1 MGKYR
6 CGECQAIADYNTG
19 VIRTNSDCNSW
30 CPAHVPEL
38 TGADGNPGP
47 ETVRHPTP
55 PGPPKP
61 TPGDTDLHAADWLDG
76 LPGRAVGRW
85 AAGGLGGAVAI
96 LALGIWIGAH
106 RLQAGMEVRPAVA
119 LTALAVAGTLAAALC
134 GAMLSVA
141 LLAARSARN
150 GLAGR
155 QRMLAMV
162 DMAAI
167 LVRGLDGTVLY
178 WSAGCQRIFG
188 WTSAEAVGQSAA
200 GLLQTSFPVPAA
212 EISAALVRDGE
223 WTGELRQRT
232 KTGVEVTV
240 IARKLL
246 RQGADGGAAVVEN
259 LTDTT
264 ALHRA
269 EGALHGSQAHLR
281 SVVDTAADG
290 IIVAR
295 ADGRIVSINPAG
307 LRMFGYTRE
316 EDLAGRDLGVL
327 MPRDEAARH
336 GGYIAAHRSGAP
348 PRIIGVQGRELL
360 GLRSNGVAFP
370 IDLSVSSFGG
380 NGERYLTGIVRDASV
395 RREAER
401 TVRDSE
407 ARLRLV
413 QQVGE
418 IANADWTAANSAAF
432 VSEEYH
438 RLYGLT
444 PGEDPGTFV
453 EWLARVHPGD
463 RARVASEARVLNE
476 CESRIA
482 TQFRIQRPDGS
493 VRWVAMR
500 AESFFEDGGCLRV
513 ISAHHDITDM
523 IAAREALAERSD
535 ELERLVAERTAAL
548 AGAESQFRA
557 IFNSQFQSV
566 CLLAPDGTVLL
577 ANRTA
582 LYSGRISAADV
593 AGRRFWQTDWW
604 LEADLERIYA
614 DTEEATGGTL
624 VRRDVTARNSAG
636 RDVWIDFSLKP
647 VPDPSTGRVEWII
660 AEWRD
665 VTELRVLAE
674 KLAQAQKVHALG
686 QLAGGIAH
694 DFNNILQSVS
704 GAAALIE
711 RRPEDLER
719 TRHLARAS
727 IEAAKRG
734 ASITQR
740 LLAFARRGEL
750 RTEVVA
756 TAELLN
762 GMREVLTHTVGT
774 AIEVCACADAGLP
787 PLLADHGQLETALIN
802 LGTNARDAMP
812 NGGTLTLAAEAVDFP
827 DRAACPP
834 GMSPGAYVRL
844 SVADTGSGMDA
855 ATFARVA
862 EPFFTTKPQGC
873 GTGLGLAM
881 VKGFAEQSGG
891 AMAIATVPGR
901 GTTVSIWLPRAKAD
915 APVSQSDECPD
926 QPSPHPSARI
936 LLVDDDDLVRETLA
950 AQLEDMGF
958 AMLVASG
965 GAEAVALIEAGEVV
979 DAMVSD
985 LSMPGMNG
993 VVAIQKTLAMRPGL
1007 PCFLLT
1013 GYVGDRAALSAG
1025 DIFTLVRKP
1034 ISGRQLAAR
1043 IEARLE
1049 AVLP

>member
-1 MGKYR
+1 M
-6 CGECQAIADYNTG
+6 
-19 VIRTNSDCNSW
+19 
-30 CPAHVPEL
+30 
-38 TGADGNPGP
+38 
-47 ETVRHPTP
+47 
-55 PGPPKP
+55 
-61 TPGDTDLHAADWLDG
+61 
-76 LPGRAVGRW
+76 
-85 AAGGLGGAVAI
+85 AGGIGAALGI
-96 LALGIWIGAH
+96 LALGIWIGAS
-106 RLQAGMEVRPAVA
+106 A
-119 LTALAVAGTLAAALC
+119 LGDGRETGLIYAPGALAVVGTLAAALC
-134 GAMLSVA
+134 GAALSVA
-141 LLAARSARN
+141 LQAARSARN
-150 GLAGR
+150 GLADR

-167 LVRGLDGTVLY
+167 LVRGLDGAVVY
-178 WSAGCQRIFG
+178 WSAGCQKIFG
-188 WTSAEAVGQSAA
+188 WTPAEAVGQPAA

-212 EISAALVRDGE
+212 EIEAALMRDGE

-232 KTGVEVTV
+232 KSGLEVTV

-246 RQGADGGAAVVEN
+246 RQGADGSAVVVEN

-264 ALHRA
+264 ALHQA
-269 EGALHGSQAHLR
+269 EGALHGSQANLR

-295 ADGRIVSINPAG
+295 SDGRIVSINPAG
-307 LRMFGYTRE
+307 LRMFGYAQA
-316 EDLAGRDLGVL
+316 EDLSGRDLGVL

-360 GLRSNGVAFP
+360 GRRSNGEAFP
-370 IDLSVSSFGG
+370 IDLSVSSFGR

-395 RREAER
+395 RRKAER
-401 TVRDSE
+401 AVRDSE

-418 IANADWTAANSAAF
+418 IANADWTAASSAAF

-438 RLYGLT
+438 RLYGLM
-444 PGEDPGTFV
+444 PGEAPGNFA
-453 EWLARVHPGD
+453 EWLGRVHPGD
-463 RARVASEARVLNE
+463 RGRVASEARVLNE
-476 CESRIA
+476 RESRLA
-482 TQFRIQRPDGS
+482 TQFRIRRADGS

-500 AESFFEDGGCLRV
+500 AESFSEDGGCLRI

-523 IAAREALAERSD
+523 IAAREALAQRSD
-535 ELERLVAERTAAL
+535 GLERLVAKRTAAL

-557 IFNSQFQSV
+557 IFDSQFQSV

-577 ANRTA
+577 ANPTA
-582 LYSGRISAADV
+582 LGSGSLSVAGVSGRP
-593 AGRRFWQTDWW
+593 FWETVWW
-604 LEADLERIYA
+604 PEADLERMYA
-614 DTEEATGGTL
+614 DTAEATRGAL
-624 VRRDVTARNSAG
+624 VRHDVVARNSSG

-647 VPDPSTGRVEWII
+647 VPDPATGLVEWII

-704 GAAALIE
+704 GAASLIE
-711 RRPEDLER
+711 RRPEDLDR
-719 TRHLARAS
+719 TRHLARAT

-762 GMREVLTHTVGT
+762 GIRELLTHTVGA
-774 AIEVCACADAGLP
+774 AIEVCAYADAGLP
-787 PLLADHGQLETALIN
+787 PLLADQGQLETALIN

-812 NGGTLTLAAEAVDFP
+812 GGGTLTLAAAAVEFADSGLRP
-827 DRAACPP
+827 H
-834 GMSPGAYVRL
+834 GISPGAYVRIT
-844 SVADTGSGMDA
+844 VADTGSGMDA

-891 AMAIATVPGR
+891 AMAIATAPGS

-915 APVSQSDECPD
+915 APVSQSDGSQD
-926 QPSPHPSARI
+926 HPARHTSARI

-950 AQLEDMGF
+950 AQMEDLGF

-993 VVAIQKTLAMRPGL
+993 VVAIQKALAMRPGL

-1025 DIFTLVRKP
+1025 DVFTLVRKP
-1034 ISGRQLAAR
+1034 ISGTQLAAR

-1049 AVLP
+1049 AVLRP